1 MIIPARFLRN
11 LSLAVCAALTLA
23 ATPAR
28 AIDYTDI
35 WYNPI
40 ESGWGVNVV
49 QSDSFIF
56 VTFFIYGPDRRP
68 TWYTGQLRW
77 DGSRFTGSLFLT
89 QGSYYLAPWV
99 PDQHAATQVGV
110 ASFTPSDINAYT
122 ATLSYTVDGV
132 GSVTKS
138 IQRQTLTSITIAGN
152 YVGGQSGTYFNCN
165 NPNQN
170 GSYTDT
176 YETLLVTQT
185 AGVPSTATLTFAFTN
200 NLTCTLRGTLEQYGQ
215 LYRIPNASYRCDGG
229 NTLNTTA
236 TVFELKATSLGIEGR
251 LASSNVGGGCSE
263 SATFAAALK

>member
-1 MIIPARFLRN
+1 MIIRARFFRN
-11 LSLAVCAALTLA
+11 LCLAVCAALTLA
-23 ATPAR
+23 AAPAR

-35 WYNPI
+35 WYNPT

-56 VTFFIYGPDRRP
+56 VTFFIYGSDRRP

-77 DGSRFTGSLFLT
+77 DGVRFTGTLFLT
-89 QGSYYLAPWV
+89 QGSYYLAPWI
-99 PDQHAATQVGV
+99 PGQHAATPVGV

-152 YVGGQSGTYFNCN
+152 YVGGQSGSYFNCN
-165 NPNQN
+165 NSDQN
-170 GSYTDT
+170 TSYTDT
-176 YETLLVTQT
+176 YDNLRVTQT
-185 AGVPSTATLTFAFTN
+185 GGFPSTATLIFAFTN

-215 LYRIPNASYRCDGG
+215 LYRIPNASYTCEGAIE
-229 NTLNTTA
+229 LNTTA
-236 TVFELKATSLGIEGR
+236 VVFELKATSLGIEGR
-251 LASSNVGGGCSE
+251 LAASNAGGGCSE

>member
-1 MIIPARFLRN
+1 MNFRAQLLRK
-11 LSLAVCAALTLA
+11 LCLAGCAALTLA
-23 ATPAR
+23 AAPAR

-35 WYNPI
+35 WYNPT

-56 VTFFIYGPDRRP
+56 ATFFVYDPDRKP

-89 QGSYYLAPWV
+89 QGSYYLAPWI
-99 PDQHAATQVGV
+99 PGQHSATQVGE

-122 ATLSYTVDGV
+122 ATLSYQVNGV

-138 IQRQTLTSITIAGN
+138 IQRQTLTSIAIAGN

-165 NPNQN
+165 NSKQN

-176 YETLLVTQT
+176 YDTLQVTQT
-185 AGVPSTATLTFAFTN
+185 AGLPSTATLIFAYTN
-200 NLTCTLRGTLEQYGQ
+200 NLTCTLRGALEQHGQ
-215 LYRIPNASYRCDGG
+215 LYRIPNATYTCDGAVA
-229 NTLNTTA
+229 LNTTA